1 MLELEEELIKIGTHF
16 INRSEQQMID
26 MDIEAAQSAIDRGD
40 VALQLIQMESTFQF
54 SKLLLVERYLEAYE
68 HTTDPLELL
77 RQA

>member
-1 MLELEEELIKIGTHF
+1 
-16 INRSEQQMID
+16 MID